1 MPQFMIIADDYK
13 DTEAL
18 ERRMEARDGHLQRMR
33 FEKLRGT
40 FIIGGAKIKDGKMV
54 GSMLLVELED
64 EAAVQLWLKD
74 DPYVVG
80 KVWEHIEITPFR
92 IAGV

>member
-1 MPQFMIIADDYK
+1 MPQFMVIADDYK
-13 DTEAL
+13 NTGAL
-18 ERRMEARDGHLQRMR
+18 ERRMEVRDSHLQRMR
-33 FEKLRGT
+33 VEKLRGT
-40 FIIGGAKIKDGKMV
+40 FIIGGAKLEEGKMV

-64 EAAVQLWLKD
+64 EAAVQQWLKD